1 MVLQREITSSKHSDS
16 KSKSK
21 ATKKS
26 SKHTR
31 KWSPDEDVALCA
43 ARAVA
48 ETWRIASGRPV
59 SDSAVLDLYWSA
71 ASDADAG
78 LSILDALEA
87 ARECLVGFNP
97 AWVWPIPATAPV
109 LRRVVPL
116 DLEGAIGVDGTVP
129 VIDGTEEDPVVAGAA
144 CQHAL
149 DRYACLACVPAG
161 APLGD
166 WLPHQDRL
174 PVSASPDLP
183 WSDLNGR
190 GPCAPALAPG
200 RSIAARERQPGRTR
214 CGLFG
219 YVGRPGTSTVILGL
233 DLPLGEPHAVVAHDG
248 AWWSWGEPYAPYDPD
263 WFPGAVIDEAW
274 AVTWS

>member
-1 MVLQREITSSKHSDS
+1 VAKKAKVTAAAKTATVHRLAHPSRQQLEHQVMVLQREITSSKHSDS

-31 KWSPDEDVALCA
+31 KWSPDEDVALCS

-71 ASDADAG
+71 ASEADAG
-78 LSILDALEA
+78 TSILDALEA
-87 ARECLVGFNP
+87 AQEFRFPGSLSAQRGLIKARTSGP
-97 AWVWPIPATAPV
+97 T
-109 LRRVVPL
+109 R
-116 DLEGAIGVDGTVP
+116 
-129 VIDGTEEDPVVAGAA
+129 AGE
-144 CQHAL
+144 L
-149 DRYACLACVPAG
+149 L
-161 APLGD
+161 
-166 WLPHQDRL
+166 
-174 PVSASPDLP
+174 
-183 WSDLNGR
+183 
-190 GPCAPALAPG
+190 
-200 RSIAARERQPGRTR
+200 
-214 CGLFG
+214 
-219 YVGRPGTSTVILGL
+219 ILGL
-233 DLPLGEPHAVVAHDG
+233 DLPYGEPHAVVAHDG